1 MDWNDFAERLAVEL
15 MRLPVRSFLIVQGP
29 GGLPYVQAMR
39 SAGALDAEAVGSAFL
54 PRPLTGR
61 QQRRLAGL
69 GWHEPDEEERHNWWD
84 RIAMPP
90 TPDRASSAQTEACG
104 RLAARM
110 AGAFRDVY
118 GTGSPLELVYQAGRT
133 SGGGLALPGLGIPVA
148 IPEAEQHAASGA
160 DLEAALT
167 VARERGDQRK
177 YLQLLS
183 RTTLCLPSPGA
194 PGADGTPA
202 YATAVFGDG
211 TFVLAFTSPEAM
223 EQSLRGQAVHHR
235 PASLL
240 DLARTWPDEEWRLA
254 VNPGLP
260 SGAYLDSDLLLGYLD
275 DQVPANGQS
284 AGAHARPAEP
294 EPEPAAQAPAGA
306 VAAPERP
313 APERPAPERPARRT
327 AQRRPAPPARPSRAA
342 SPKATPKDPVPVRR
356 PDAVAA
362 SATQKPSAV
371 DAVIMQKVVRPEH
384 VPHYLDGGYD
394 RVAGYVHRAQD
405 VAELTTPEKLVRVLG
420 LVYEGSPFSPAD
432 EALHLIRWPA
442 LKPALFRTPLGG
454 IDEWSMEII
463 PGGWV
468 IEKAPFPG
476 SGYAPGEGPPIPEF
490 KINSQRLP
498 HGAGMY
504 RVDRAGAVSLV
515 AEYDADLRRWRIRLP
530 QAEGRG

>member
-15 MRLPVRSFLIVQGP
+15 MRLPVRSFLIVQGA

-39 SAGALDAEAVGSAFL
+39 SPGFLDAEAVGSEFL
-54 PRPLTGR
+54 PRPLNGR
-61 QQRRLAGL
+61 QQRRLAAL
-69 GWHEPDEEERHNWWD
+69 GWHEPDEEQRHNWWD
-84 RIAMPP
+84 RISMPVSA
-90 TPDRASSAQTEACG
+90 DRASDAQTEACG

-133 SGGGLALPGLGIPVA
+133 SGGGLALPALGIPVA

-160 DLEAALT
+160 DLEASLT
-167 VARERGDQRK
+167 AARERGDQRE
-177 YLQLLS
+177 YLQLLA

-202 YATAVFGDG
+202 YATAMFGDG

-240 DLARTWPDEEWRLA
+240 DLARTWPNAEWRLA

-260 SGAYLDSDLLLGYLD
+260 SGAYLDSDLLLGYLA
-275 DQVPANGQS
+275 DQTPANGS
-284 AGAHARPAEP
+284 VGAHARPAAP
-294 EPEPAAQAPAGA
+294 EPESKPEPAGA
-306 VAAPERP
+306 VASPERP
-313 APERPAPERPARRT
+313 AVARPPRRT
-327 AQRRPAPPARPSRAA
+327 VQRPAQRRPAARTPQAA
-342 SPKATPKDPVPVRR
+342 PKAPAPAQRR
-356 PDAVAA
+356 PDAVAP
-362 SATQKPSAV
+362 SATQKPSAI
-371 DAVIMQKVVRPEH
+371 DAVVMQKVVRPEH

-405 VAELTTPEKLVRVLG
+405 VAELTTPEQLVRVLG

-432 EALHLIRWPA
+432 EALHVIRWPA

-476 SGYAPGEGPPIPEF
+476 SGYAPGEGPSIPEF

-498 HGAGMY
+498 HGSGLY

-530 QAEGRG
+530 RAEGRG